1 MSGPIDTSGMSA
13 AKRAAF
19 ELAESAR
26 ETGWKYPTVAGNLFL
41 GRLSAGLVRP
51 YPDAGVEPEGEA
63 FLERLAAIL
72 AESVD
77 AAAIDRSGEIPDEVI
92 GQLAELGAFGIKIP
106 KRYGGLGLSQRTYT
120 RAAILI
126 GSHCSSLASLISAHQ
141 SIGIAQPILLFGTDW
156 QKDHFLPRVAAG
168 EISAF
173 ALTETSVG
181 SDAARM
187 RARAEPT
194 PDGDHFVLNG
204 EKLWCTNG
212 TRARWLVVM
221 ARTPAPN
228 PGGRAGITSFIVDA
242 RWPGVEVVRR
252 CRFMGLKA
260 LYNGVMR
267 FTDVRIPRRHVLG
280 PVGKGLR
287 VALTTLNTGRLTLP
301 GICIGTAKRSLYIAR
316 SWAREREQWGAP
328 IGKHAAIADKIGR
341 MAATTFAMDAMSDLT
356 SLLADIGGADIRIE
370 AAISKM
376 YASEAAWRI
385 ADETVQV
392 LGGRGYETEAS
403 LEERGDR
410 PFPAERTLRDNRIN
424 TIFEGSSEI
433 LRLFIAREVLD
444 PHLQRAGAVM
454 NRSLPFGKRAAAA
467 FRAGLFYA
475 PWYLRQWLPARAP
488 GSGEAWARRR
498 LGRVAGE
505 SRRLAR
511 GLFHAMLRFG
521 PGLERRQI
529 LLARF
534 VDWGAELYA
543 QLAVVTRAEALLARG
558 ARRNDVLPLV
568 ELFCDRSDD
577 RMRALRRGTRRNRD
591 APTYSL
597 AQDFLRDGFPTLLE
611 GRSPE
616 RYDASPA
623 ADSAPT
629 DPPEASPPQPSLA
642 DRSAERAAAHV

>member
-1 MSGPIDTSGMSA
+1 MSA
-13 AKRAAF
+13 AARAAF
-19 ELAESAR
+19 ELAEASR
-26 ETGWKYPTVAGNLFL
+26 ETGWRYPTFAGGLFL
-41 GRLSAGLVRP
+41 GRLNTDLVRP

-63 FLERLAAIL
+63 FLERLEDFL
-72 AESVD
+72 LDSVD
-77 AAAIDRSGEIPDEVI
+77 ADEIDRTGEIPDAV
-92 GQLAELGAFGIKIP
+92 LAELARMGAFGIKIP

-120 RAAILI
+120 RSAILL
-126 GSHCSSLASLISAHQ
+126 GSHCGSLASLISAHQ
-141 SIGIAQPILLFGTDW
+141 SIGIAQPILLFGTDQ
-156 QKDHFLPRVAAG
+156 QKRDFLPRVAAG

-173 ALTETSVG
+173 ALTEVSVG

-187 RARAEPT
+187 EALAEPT
-194 PDGDHFVLNG
+194 PDGRHFILNG

-212 TRARWLVVM
+212 TLARWLVVM
-221 ARTPAPN
+221 ARTPGPK
-228 PGGRAGITSFIVDA
+228 PGARDGITTFIVDT

-252 CRFMGLKA
+252 SRFMGLKA

-267 FTDVRIPRRHVLG
+267 FTEVRIPRENVLG

-316 SWAREREQWGAP
+316 TWGRERVQWGAP

-356 SLLADIGGADIRIE
+356 SLLVDIGGADIRIE

-392 LGGRGYETEAS
+392 LGGRGYETADS
-403 LEERGDR
+403 LAARGER

-444 PHLQRAGAVM
+444 PHLTRAGEVLNPSVPLGRRTRTA
-454 NRSLPFGKRAAAA
+454 L
-467 FRAGLFYA
+467 RAGLFYV
-475 PWYLRQWLPARAP
+475 PWYLRLWLPGRAP
-488 GSGEAWARRR
+488 GGGAPWARRH
-498 LGRVAGE
+498 LGRVAAS
-505 SRRLAR
+505 SRSLAR
-511 GLFHAMLRFG
+511 SLFHAMVRHG
-521 PGLERRQI
+521 QGLEKRQV

-543 QLAVVTRAEALLARG
+543 QVATVVRAEALIARG
-558 ARRNDVLPLV
+558 ASESEVVPLV
-568 ELFCDRSDD
+568 KAFCAGSRT
-577 RMRALRRGTRRNRD
+577 RVTRLRRGTRRNDD
-591 APTYSL
+591 ARTYDL
-597 AQDFLRDGFPTLLE
+597 AQDFLKDDCPFPTLLD
-611 GRSPE
+611 GRVPN
-616 RYDASPA
+616 RYDPPGTAAVASEP
-623 ADSAPT
+623 
-629 DPPEASPPQPSLA
+629 
-642 DRSAERAAAHV
+642 ERAARTPVPA